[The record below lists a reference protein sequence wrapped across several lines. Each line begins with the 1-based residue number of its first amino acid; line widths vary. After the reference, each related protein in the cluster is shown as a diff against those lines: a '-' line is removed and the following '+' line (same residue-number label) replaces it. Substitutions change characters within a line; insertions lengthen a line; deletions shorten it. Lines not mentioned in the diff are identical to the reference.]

1 MATPSV
7 LPGFRLTLGYTIFY
21 LAIIVLIPLATLFIK
36 TATLSFA
43 EIWQVLS
50 HPRVLAATRLSV
62 STAFAA
68 AAINAVFG
76 FIIAWVLVRYEFFGK
91 NWVDALIDLPFA
103 LPTAVAGIALAT
115 LYAPNGWLG
124 QWFELL
130 GIRVAFTPAGIVVAL
145 LFIGLPFVVRT
156 VQPVLADMEK
166 DVEEAALSLG
176 ATPTQTFWRV
186 IFPPLLPAIL
196 TGFTMALARGLGE
209 YGSVIFIAGN
219 LPGTSEIL
227 PLLIVI
233 KLEQYEYASATA
245 IGALMLGLSFILLL
259 IINLLQKRVNV

>member
-21 LAIIVLIPLATLFIK
+21 LAIIVLIPLAMLFVK
-36 TATLSFA
+36 TATLSLA

-62 STAFAA
+62 STAFIA

-91 NWVDALIDLPFA
+91 HWVDALIDLPFA

-124 QWFELL
+124 QWFEAG
-130 GIRVAFTPAGIVVAL
+130 GIQIAFTPAGIVIAL

-176 ATPTQTFWRV
+176 ATEVQTFWRV

-219 LPGTSEIL
+219 LPNVSEIL

-259 IINLLQKRVNV
+259 IINLLQKRVNS